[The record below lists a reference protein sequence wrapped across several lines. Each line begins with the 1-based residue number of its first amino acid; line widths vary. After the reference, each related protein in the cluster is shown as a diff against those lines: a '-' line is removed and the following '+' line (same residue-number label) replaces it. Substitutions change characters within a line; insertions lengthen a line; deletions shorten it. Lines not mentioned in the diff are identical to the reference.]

1 MVVGCRKCVPNKGE
15 GRARGRCGK
24 QRVLVEVCAGQRTTS
39 LPSAGLG
46 AGLHSTRLGGR
57 GVQLAVGFWLFPTDC
72 RGFVDPLLAAE
83 RLNKPQNKK
92 RR

>member
-1 MVVGCRKCVPNKGE
+1 MRTDKGE

-24 QRVLVEVCAGQRTTS
+24 QRMLVEMCTGQRATS

-46 AGLHSTRLGGR
+46 WAALDSTGGC
-57 GVQLAVGFWLFPTDC
+57 AVGLWLIPTDC

-92 RR
+92 GR